1 MTSLDLTR
9 GLGVCVIEA
18 MSDLAPRIRILPDQV
33 ANQIAAGEV
42 IERPV
47 AVIKEL
53 VENSLD
59 AGATHIEVEFRNGG
73 KAYMRVQD
81 DGCGMDPD
89 TALLSLE
96 RHATSKIQSAD
107 DLNTIRSFG
116 FRGEA
121 LPSVASVS
129 KFTLRSRARGWTE
142 GTEIRINGGKLL
154 ERKACGMP
162 VGTVVEVA
170 NLFNTVPAR
179 RKFLKTDATESAH
192 IIYLTRLCAVAHP
205 QVAFRLLDNGRV
217 VFQSPACLDL
227 RERIGEIWGPSLA
240 NDLIP
245 IEWQDDQ
252 NPEMRGM
259 RLHGLVARPGQG
271 RATRRD
277 MITLVNQR
285 PVESRTLG
293 YAILDAYH
301 GYLPRGR
308 FPPTFLFLEIEPAMV
323 DVNVH
328 PAKREVRFRSE
339 GTIRRFVVEAITDCL
354 SRFQESRKVSLPQ
367 PKARP
372 SDTDQA
378 AETADRDKPMAD
390 PSLAQSDPRAPAAEV
405 AVYANPLPSAVPLP
419 VAHAK
424 VDPAH
429 TDPPTDRPSPKT
441 LTRTSFEQE
450 PKTSLAD
457 WRYIGRMRE
466 RLVLLESADGLVLL
480 DLAHARQRVRFES
493 VVEQIGREE
502 ADSAGAQSL
511 LLPISLELEPL
522 LCTTLET
529 HRALLARGGF
539 VVEPFGRHFYRI
551 EAIPAWLDPGSA
563 ESLLR
568 DTLEQLREAGGGA
581 NERLAA
587 ERFARLAAVFSTRS
601 ESTPDPAA
609 VMRLLADLL
618 ACQHPHTCPRGRPT
632 MQLLTHAELN
642 RRFASTQKD
651 AFPR

>member
-1 MTSLDLTR
+1 MAET
-9 GLGVCVIEA
+9 
-18 MSDLAPRIRILPDQV
+18 APRIRILPDQV

-59 AGATHIEVEFRNGG
+59 AGALNIEVEFRNGG

-89 TALLSLE
+89 TAMLSLE
-96 RHATSKIQSAD
+96 RHATSKIESAD
-107 DLNTIRSFG
+107 DLNSIRSFG

-129 KFTLRSRARGWTE
+129 KFTLRSRARGLTE

-179 RKFLKTDATESAH
+179 RKFLKTDQTESAH
-192 IIYLTRLCAVAHP
+192 IIYLARLCAVAHP
-205 QVAFRLLDNGRV
+205 EVAFRLLDSGRV

-227 RERIGEIWGPSLA
+227 RERISEIWGPSLA

-245 IEWQDDQ
+245 IEWQDTQ

-259 RLHGLVARPGQG
+259 RLHGLIARPGQG

-293 YAILDAYH
+293 YAILDAFH

-339 GTIRRFVVEAITDCL
+339 GTVRRFVVEAITDCL
-354 SRFQESRKVSLPQ
+354 SRFQESRKVAIPQ
-367 PKARP
+367 PQPRRAEAADVAESVDDPALAVDVSHGQAHPVASTPPKKDAAPSHPIPAATAPMARAIP
-372 SDTDQA
+372 EARDA
-378 AETADRDKPMAD
+378 FVDKPT
-390 PSLAQSDPRAPAAEV
+390 PVVVRQKQLHTEPQLA
-405 AVYANPLPSAVPLP
+405 
-419 VAHAK
+419 
-424 VDPAH
+424 
-429 TDPPTDRPSPKT
+429 
-441 LTRTSFEQE
+441 
-450 PKTSLAD
+450 LAD
-457 WRYIGRMRE
+457 WRYIGRMGA
-466 RLVLLESADGLVLL
+466 RLALLESADGLVLL
-480 DLAHARQRVRFES
+480 DLPHARQRVRFES
-493 VVEQIGREE
+493 IVDQIAREE
-502 ADSAGAQSL
+502 GESASAQSL
-511 LLPISLELEPL
+511 LLPVSLELEPL
-522 LCTTLET
+522 LCSTLEK
-529 HRALLARGGF
+529 HRAMLARGGF

-551 EAIPAWLDPGSA
+551 EAIPAWLDPGLA

-568 DTLEQLREAGGGA
+568 DTLEQLREAGGA
-581 NERLAA
+581 VNQRLAA
-587 ERFARLAAVFSTRS
+587 ERFARLASVFSTRR
-601 ESTPDPAA
+601 ESTPDPAS
-609 VMRLLADLL
+609 VMRLLSDLL
-618 ACQHPHTCPRGRPT
+618 NCQHPHTCPRGRST

-642 RRFASTQKD
+642 RRFESARK
-651 AFPR
+651 

>member
-1 MTSLDLTR
+1 MTDK
-9 GLGVCVIEA
+9 
-18 MSDLAPRIRILPDQV
+18 APRIRILPDQV

-42 IERPV
+42 VERPV

-59 AGATHIEVEFRNGG
+59 AGARTIEIEFRNGG

-89 TALLSLE
+89 TAMLSLE
-96 RHATSKIQSAD
+96 RHATSKIQSAE
-107 DLNTIRSFG
+107 DLNAIRSFG

-129 KFTLRSRARGWTE
+129 KFTLRSRAQGMTE

-162 VGTVVEVA
+162 VGTIVEVA

-179 RKFLKTDATESAH
+179 RKFLKTDQTESAH
-192 IIYLTRLCAVAHP
+192 IIYLARLCAVAHP
-205 QVAFRLLDNGRV
+205 EVAFRLIEGGRV
-217 VFQSPACLDL
+217 VFQSPACVDL
-227 RERIGEIWGPSLA
+227 RERIGEIWGASLA

-245 IEWQDDQ
+245 IDWRDDK

-259 RLHGLVARPGQG
+259 RLHGLIARPGQG

-328 PAKREVRFRSE
+328 PAKREVRFRSD
-339 GTIRRFVVEAITDCL
+339 GTVRRFVVEGIMDCL
-354 SRFQESRKVSLPQ
+354 SRFQESRKVAMPRSSAPEAQKTSSSDRSTAVKAAEPAFHATKPESPVAATSHQPISTASAPVGKVSLPHVNVPVAIQ
-367 PKARP
+367 SKAA
-372 SDTDQA
+372 T
-378 AETADRDKPMAD
+378 
-390 PSLAQSDPRAPAAEV
+390 
-405 AVYANPLPSAVPLP
+405 ANPVVVSPLP
-419 VAHAK
+419 Q
-424 VDPAH
+424 
-429 TDPPTDRPSPKT
+429 TQ
-441 LTRTSFEQE
+441 EQ
-450 PKTSLAD
+450 LAG
-457 WRYIGRMRE
+457 WRFIGRMGE
-466 RLVLLESADGLVLL
+466 RLALLESVDGLVLL
-480 DLAHARQRVRFES
+480 DIRHARQRVRFEGII
-493 VVEQIGREE
+493 EQIAREE
-502 ADSAGAQSL
+502 NESASAQSL
-511 LLPISLELEPL
+511 LLPISLEMEPL

-529 HRALLARGGF
+529 HRQMLARGGF
-539 VVEPFGRHFYRI
+539 LVEPFGRHFYRI
-551 EAIPAWLDPGSA
+551 EAIPAWLEPGMA
-563 ESLLR
+563 EALLR
-568 DTLEQLREAGGGA
+568 DTLEQLREAGGA
-581 NERLAA
+581 ASQRLAA

-601 ESTPDPAA
+601 DTTASPSSI
-609 VMRLLADLL
+609 MQLLGELL
-618 ACQHPHTCPRGRPT
+618 NCQHPHTCPRGRPT
-632 MQLLTHAELN
+632 MQLLTHAELS
-642 RRFASTQKD
+642 RRFESA
-651 AFPR
+651 RR

>member
-1 MTSLDLTR
+1 MAET
-9 GLGVCVIEA
+9 
-18 MSDLAPRIRILPDQV
+18 APRIRILPDQV

-59 AGATHIEVEFRNGG
+59 AGASNIEVEFRNGG

-89 TALLSLE
+89 TAMLSLE
-96 RHATSKIQSAD
+96 RHATSKIASAD
-107 DLNTIRSFG
+107 DLNSIRSFG

-129 KFTLRSRARGWTE
+129 KFTLRSRARGLTE

-162 VGTVVEVA
+162 VGTVVEVS

-179 RKFLKTDATESAH
+179 RKFLKTDQTESAH
-192 IIYLTRLCAVAHP
+192 IIYLARLCAVAHP

-227 RERIGEIWGPSLA
+227 RERISEIWGPSLA

-245 IEWQDDQ
+245 IEWQDEK

-259 RLHGLVARPGQG
+259 RLHGLIARPGQG

-293 YAILDAYH
+293 YAIIDAFH

-339 GTIRRFVVEAITDCL
+339 GTVRRFVVEAIADCL
-354 SRFQESRKVSLPQ
+354 SRFQESRKIDLPQSRSRSSEVADAPEVVETDESGVAINPVPSSQLEPRLSPKAVAANQSLP
-367 PKARP
+367 
-372 SDTDQA
+372 T
-378 AETADRDKPMAD
+378 
-390 PSLAQSDPRAPAAEV
+390 PAAL
-405 AVYANPLPSAVPLP
+405 ASTAANKDPVMRVTPSAESAPHSLQQVSS
-419 VAHAK
+419 AMDA
-424 VDPAH
+424 
-429 TDPPTDRPSPKT
+429 SP
-441 LTRTSFEQE
+441 
-450 PKTSLAD
+450 SLAD
-457 WRYIGRMRE
+457 WRYIGRMGE
-466 RLVLLESADGLVLL
+466 RLALLESSDGLVLL
-480 DLAHARQRVRFES
+480 NLPHARQRVRFETI
-493 VVEQIGREE
+493 VDQIAREE
-502 ADSAGAQSL
+502 AGAVSAQSL
-511 LLPISLELEPL
+511 LLPIALELEPL
-522 LCTTLET
+522 LCSTLEK
-529 HRALLARGGF
+529 HREMLARGGF
-539 VVEPFGRHFYRI
+539 VVEPFGRHFFRI
-551 EAIPAWLDPGSA
+551 EAIPAWLDPGVA
-563 ESLLR
+563 EALLR
-568 DTLEQLREAGGGA
+568 DTLEQLRETGGSA
-581 NERLAA
+581 NQRLAS
-587 ERFARLAAVFSTRS
+587 ERFARLAAVFSTRR
-601 ESTPDPAA
+601 ESTADAAA
-609 VMRLLADLL
+609 VMRLLSDLL
-618 ACQHPHTCPRGRPT
+618 NCEHPHTCPRGRPT

-642 RRFASTQKD
+642 RRFESARK
-651 AFPR
+651 